1 MTNRGRVPLGR
12 SMDGAHTGG
21 VGRYSR
27 SASIGEPKV
36 HAVASTG
43 RPASILVVDDDRRN
57 RALLRGCLHRTYDV
71 VEAESGP
78 EALELLARRSVDL
91 VLLDVTMPGMSGFDV
106 CREVKRLADGSALP
120 VLMLTALRD
129 QEARNAG
136 LEAGADDFLSK
147 PVDRRELTLRVG
159 VFLRLREQAQTIQRQ
174 FEELRLLD
182 SFKDDLVSLIVH
194 DLRNP
199 LAAVLAFLN
208 MFRAEIK
215 DAELRADVV
224 SALGAAGKV
233 RETLDDMLQVRLLEE
248 GRLDLSVE
256 TLPIA
261 DLMKDAV
268 ATVEPAANERS
279 VAVTLALGADPV
291 VPLDRKLVRRAVE
304 NMLSNAVKYSPTG
317 ETVDVGVRATDEGVE
332 IAITDRGPGVPE
344 ALRTTLF
351 EKFGSVEL
359 ARGEARRGHGLGLY
373 LVKLVATAH
382 GGRVIMRSRDGGG
395 SVFGLWFP
403 LGPSQA

>member
-1 MTNRGRVPLGR
+1 
-12 SMDGAHTGG
+12 
-21 VGRYSR
+21 
-27 SASIGEPKV
+27 
-36 HAVASTG
+36 
-43 RPASILVVDDDRRN
+43 VVDDDRRN
-57 RALLRGCLHRTYDV
+57 RALLREYLYRTYDV

-106 CREVKRLADGSALP
+106 CREVKRWADGRALP
-120 VLMLTALRD
+120 VLLLTALRD